1 MSAPANRWLVLVAM
15 TGSLSMIMLDQTVVT
30 VALPA
35 MSDDLGLRPTG
46 QQWVVNAY
54 VLALTAL
61 VAFGG
66 KLGDRV
72 GGVRT
77 FRLGVA
83 GFFVASALCG
93 LAPAGGLGEAWIIAA
108 RALQGAAAALM
119 VPTPGPHLPSP
130 CRSAAARRS
139 ANLPPR
145 PCRGPV
151 LGVFPGALALLASP
165 RQDSVSSPLTTGL
178 GRE

>member
-1 MSAPANRWLVLVAM
+1 
-15 TGSLSMIMLDQTVVT
+15 MIMLDQTVVT

-35 MSDDLGLRPTG
+35 MSDDLGLRPAG

-93 LAPAGGLGEAWIIAA
+93 LAPGRRAGGGVDRGRPRAAGCGGCADGADLRGHRHLGLSRAGARAA
-108 RALQGAAAALM
+108 RWPPMPASA
-119 VPTPGPHLPSP
+119 
-130 CRSAAARRS
+130 RS
-139 ANLPPR
+139 
-145 PCRGPV
+145 
-151 LGVFPGALALLASP
+151 
-165 RQDSVSSPLTTGL
+165 SSPSD
-178 GRE
+178 R

>member
-72 GGVRT
+72 GGSAPSSSASPVSSSPPPC
-77 FRLGVA
+77 A
-83 GFFVASALCG
+83 GSPRSTG
-93 LAPAGGLGEAWIIAA
+93 WGRRGSSPPA
-108 RALQGAAAALM
+108 R
-119 VPTPGPHLPSP
+119 
-130 CRSAAARRS
+130 CRARR
-139 ANLPPR
+139 R
-145 PCRGPV
+145 R
-151 LGVFPGALALLASP
+151 
-165 RQDSVSSPLTTGL
+165 
-178 GRE
+178 

>member
-35 MSDDLGLRPTG
+35 MSDDLGLHPAG

-77 FRLGVA
+77 FRIGVA
-83 GFFVASALCG
+83 GSSSPPPCAGSPP
-93 LAPAGGLGEAWIIAA
+93 PAGWGRRGSSWPA
-108 RALQGAAAALM
+108 R
-119 VPTPGPHLPSP
+119 
-130 CRSAAARRS
+130 CRARR
-139 ANLPPR
+139 R
-145 PCRGPV
+145 R
-151 LGVFPGALALLASP
+151 
-165 RQDSVSSPLTTGL
+165 
-178 GRE
+178 

>member
-35 MSDDLGLRPTG
+35 MSDDLGLHPAG

-66 KLGDRV
+66 KLGDRI

-83 GFFVASALCG
+83 GFFVAPALCG
-93 LAPAGGLGEAWIIAA
+93 LARPGGSG
-108 RALQGAAAALM
+108 
-119 VPTPGPHLPSP
+119 
-130 CRSAAARRS
+130 RR
-139 ANLPPR
+139 
-145 PCRGPV
+145 G
-151 LGVFPGALALLASP
+151 
-165 RQDSVSSPLTTGL
+165 SSPPV
-178 GRE
+178 RSRVRRPR